1 MPLAKNKWRRHIAV
15 LLCAMLIFSTAFSI
29 TAFADNAVVTSGTMY
44 SYFQTFSSKGQ
55 WVDIQTPSH
64 WITGTGEVAYC
75 LQTSKDSPYNSGYHT
90 VEGSDYYDQ
99 RTLTGLY
106 AILENGY
113 PVTTDGFTDEEARYA
128 TANAIRFWCAE
139 NGCEGMPAYLSL
151 KINGDWI
158 RGKYGYED
166 LYNWCLG
173 LVQKA
178 RDQATSSPSTG
189 SISFSITAFAAPVDE
204 ATIDTSRTG
213 SLDIYKYDLTNAEKD
228 GVWDSSYV
236 STGVKDEN
244 GVEAVL
250 GDPARVSALNANG
263 NAYGYAIK
271 GVEFTYVKVA
281 DIRTFTESE
290 DGAEHIEVLYG
301 IAPTEQ
307 NNAFLSAIGIST
319 EDRYAPAD
327 EVVDGMTVYYYRS
340 DVLIDG
346 LKASLDANSIAV
358 KNALERYAHD
368 NHGVAMTE
376 TDAYGHTSAANLPLG
391 LYLLIETRVPEMVTD
406 TTAPFL
412 VSLPMTSV
420 DGSNA
425 SDGGTRW
432 IYDVTLY
439 PKNLTGIPTLEK
451 TLREDKADTGKN
463 SGSTSDITDGYAHTG
478 TASAGDVID
487 YQIISTLPSIT
498 SAASYL
504 TDYTFIDT
512 LSKGITYN
520 KGDVMLEFFKDE
532 SCTDLVASWAEPS
545 DRFLVSYNTTS
556 DGASVM
562 TISMTASGL
571 AEINSGRQVYL
582 KSSMVNSGYSDCTL
596 RITYKA
602 TVNSDASVTYG
613 DAGNP
618 NDVVLTWK
626 RTNSSYYDTLVDDC
640 HVYLYGI
647 DMTKQFSD
655 GRGDFS
661 KVQFIV
667 HNDTDGY
674 FLVGKLNEAEGVW
687 YVTDHVTE
695 EKDATHFIPTKDGKL
710 ILKGLEDDTY
720 TWTEV
725 QTANGY
731 TLLKNSIKVVIS
743 QAESETLCGI
753 YGTDVLG
760 LIQNDPRYASVD
772 PGLYHNMPQ
781 KQLAHKLLTASA
793 TVDSNKVNMAPDGSS
808 ANAFVPFT
816 VINTRG
822 FDLPQTGSY
831 GNWMFPVAGLSML
844 TLCVVGIVALT
855 RKSKKKAQ
863 NT

>member
-1 MPLAKNKWRRHIAV
+1 MKKIFA
-15 LLCAMLIFSTAFSI
+15 LLL
-29 TAFADNAVVTSGTMY
+29 
-44 SYFQTFSSKGQ
+44 
-55 WVDIQTPSH
+55 
-64 WITGTGEVAYC
+64 
-75 LQTSKDSPYNSGYHT
+75 
-90 VEGSDYYDQ
+90 
-99 RTLTGLY
+99 
-106 AILENGY
+106 AIL
-113 PVTTDGFTDEEARYA
+113 VV
-128 TANAIRFWCAE
+128 
-139 NGCEGMPAYLSL
+139 S
-151 KINGDWI
+151 
-158 RGKYGYED
+158 
-166 LYNWCLG
+166 
-173 LVQKA
+173 
-178 RDQATSSPSTG
+178 
-189 SISFSITAFAAPVDE
+189 SFSITAFAAPVDE

-228 GVWDSSYV
+228 GIWDSSYV
-236 STGVKDEN
+236 STGVKDES

-250 GDPARVSALNANG
+250 GDPTRVSALNANG

-271 GVEFTYVKVA
+271 GVEFTYVRVA
-281 DIRTFTESE
+281 SIRTFTESE

-307 NNAFLSAIGIST
+307 NNAFLSAIGVST
-319 EDRYAPAD
+319 NDRYAPAD

-346 LKASLDANSIAV
+346 LKAALDANATSV
-358 KNALERYAHD
+358 KNTLEKYARD

-376 TDAYGHTSAANLPLG
+376 TDAYGHTGAFDLPLG

-420 DGSNA
+420 DGNNA
-425 SDGGTRW
+425 NDGGTRW

-439 PKNLTGIPTLEK
+439 PKNLTGIPSLEK
-451 TLREDKADTGKN
+451 TLRENKADTGKN
-463 SGSTSDITDGYAHTG
+463 SGSVSDITDGYAHTG

-520 KGDVMLEFFKDE
+520 KGDVLLEFFKDE
-532 SCTDLVASWAEPS
+532 SCTDLITSWAEPS
-545 DRFLVSYNTTS
+545 DRFLVSYNSTVE
-556 DGASVM
+556 GAGVM

-571 AEINSGRQVYL
+571 AEINSSKAVYTGE
-582 KSSMVNSGYSDCTL
+582 SMVNSGYSDCTL

-602 TVNSDASVTYG
+602 TMNSNNSVTYG

-626 RTNSSYYDTLVDDC
+626 RSNTGYYDTLVDDC
-640 HVYLYGI
+640 HVYVYGI

-661 KVQFIV
+661 KVEFIV
-667 HNDTDGY
+667 RNDTDGC
-674 FLVGKLNEAEGVW
+674 FLAGKLNESEGVW
-687 YVTDHVTE
+687 YVTGHVTE
-695 EKDATHFIPTKDGKL
+695 EKAATHFIPTKDGKL
-710 ILKGLEDDTY
+710 TLKGLEDDAY

-743 QAESETLCGI
+743 QTESSKLCDI
-753 YGTDVLG
+753 YSTNVLG
-760 LIQNDPRYASVD
+760 LIQNDPRYKDVD
-772 PGLYHNMPQ
+772 PELYHNMPQ

-793 TVDSNKVNMAPDGSS
+793 TVDSNKVNMTADDSS

-831 GNWMFPVAGLSML
+831 GNWMFPVIGLSML
-844 TLCVVGIVALT
+844 ALCVAGILVLT
-855 RKSKKKAQ
+855 RKNRKKAE

>member
-1 MPLAKNKWRRHIAV
+1 MKKIFA
-15 LLCAMLIFSTAFSI
+15 LLL
-29 TAFADNAVVTSGTMY
+29 
-44 SYFQTFSSKGQ
+44 
-55 WVDIQTPSH
+55 
-64 WITGTGEVAYC
+64 
-75 LQTSKDSPYNSGYHT
+75 
-90 VEGSDYYDQ
+90 
-99 RTLTGLY
+99 
-106 AILENGY
+106 AIL
-113 PVTTDGFTDEEARYA
+113 VV
-128 TANAIRFWCAE
+128 
-139 NGCEGMPAYLSL
+139 S
-151 KINGDWI
+151 
-158 RGKYGYED
+158 
-166 LYNWCLG
+166 
-173 LVQKA
+173 
-178 RDQATSSPSTG
+178 
-189 SISFSITAFAAPVDE
+189 SFSVTALAAPVDE

-213 SLDIYKYDLTNAEKD
+213 TLDIYKYDLTNAEKD
-228 GVWDSSYV
+228 GIWDSSYV
-236 STGVKDEN
+236 STGVKDAN

-250 GDPARVSALNANG
+250 GDPTRVSALNANG

-271 GVEFTYVKVA
+271 GVEFTYVRVA
-281 DIRTFTESE
+281 SIRTFTESE

-307 NNAFLSAIGIST
+307 NNAFLSAIGVST
-319 EDRYAPAD
+319 NDRYSPAD

-346 LKASLDANSIAV
+346 LKKALDTNATKV
-358 KNALERYAHD
+358 KNALEKYARD

-376 TDAYGHTSAANLPLG
+376 TDAYGHTGASDLPLG

-420 DGSNA
+420 DGNNA
-425 SDGGTRW
+425 NDGGTRW

-439 PKNLTGIPTLEK
+439 PKNLTGIPSLEK
-451 TLREDKADTGKN
+451 TLREDKSDTGKN
-463 SGSTSDITDGYAHTG
+463 GGSVSDITDGYAHTG

-520 KGDVMLEFFKDE
+520 KGDVLLEFFKDE
-532 SCTDLVASWAEPS
+532 NCTDLITSWTEPS
-545 DRFLVSYNTTS
+545 DRFLVSYNSTAE
-556 DGASVM
+556 GAGVM

-571 AEINSGRQVYL
+571 AEINSSKAVYTGE
-582 KSSMVNSGYSDCTL
+582 SMVNSGYSDCTL

-602 TVNSDASVTYG
+602 TMNSNNSVTYG

-626 RTNSSYYDTLVDDC
+626 RSNTGYYDTLVDDC
-640 HVYLYGI
+640 HVYVYGI

-655 GRGDFS
+655 GRGDYS
-661 KVQFIV
+661 KVEFIV
-667 HNDTDGY
+667 RNDTDGC
-674 FLVGKLNEAEGVW
+674 FLVGKLNAAEGVW
-687 YVTDHVTE
+687 YVTGHVTE
-695 EKDATHFIPTKDGKL
+695 EKAATHFIPTKDGKL
-710 ILKGLEDDTY
+710 ILKGLEDDAY

-743 QAESETLCGI
+743 QTESSKLCDI

-760 LIQNDPRYASVD
+760 LIQNDPRYRDVD

-793 TVDSNKVNMAPDGSS
+793 TVDSNKVNMTADDSS

-831 GNWMFPVAGLSML
+831 GNWMFPVIGLSML
-844 TLCVVGIVALT
+844 ALCVAGILVLT
-855 RKSKKKAQ
+855 RKNRKKAE

>member
-1 MPLAKNKWRRHIAV
+1 MKKIFA
-15 LLCAMLIFSTAFSI
+15 LLL
-29 TAFADNAVVTSGTMY
+29 
-44 SYFQTFSSKGQ
+44 
-55 WVDIQTPSH
+55 
-64 WITGTGEVAYC
+64 
-75 LQTSKDSPYNSGYHT
+75 
-90 VEGSDYYDQ
+90 
-99 RTLTGLY
+99 
-106 AILENGY
+106 AIL
-113 PVTTDGFTDEEARYA
+113 VV
-128 TANAIRFWCAE
+128 
-139 NGCEGMPAYLSL
+139 S
-151 KINGDWI
+151 
-158 RGKYGYED
+158 
-166 LYNWCLG
+166 
-173 LVQKA
+173 
-178 RDQATSSPSTG
+178 
-189 SISFSITAFAAPVDE
+189 SFSITAFAAPVDE

-236 STGVKDEN
+236 STGVKDES

-250 GDPARVSALNANG
+250 GDPSRVSALNANG

-290 DGAEHIEVLYG
+290 DDAEHIEVLYG

-307 NNAFLSAIGIST
+307 NNAFLSAIGVST

-368 NHGVAMTE
+368 NHGIAMTE
-376 TDAYGHTSAANLPLG
+376 TDAYGHTSAADLPLG

-425 SDGGTRW
+425 NDGGTRW

-451 TLREDKADTGKN
+451 TLREDKADTGHN
-463 SGSTSDITDGYAHTG
+463 NGSTSDITDGYAHTG

-487 YQIISTLPSIT
+487 YQIVSTLPSIT

-520 KGDVMLEFFKDE
+520 KGDVLLEFFKDE
-532 SCTDLVASWAEPS
+532 GCTDLVASWAEPS
-545 DRFLVSYNTTS
+545 DCFLVSYNTTS

-571 AEINSGRQVYL
+571 AEINSGRQVYV
-582 KSSMVNSGYSDCTL
+582 KSSMVNFGYSDCTL

-602 TVNSDASVTYG
+602 TVNSDGSVTYG

-626 RTNSSYYDTLVDDC
+626 RTNSAYYDTLVDDC

-661 KVQFIV
+661 KVEFIV
-667 HNDTDGY
+667 HNETDNY

-695 EKDATHFIPTKDGKL
+695 EKDATHFIPTKEGKL

-725 QTANGY
+725 RTANGY

-743 QAESETLCGI
+743 QTESETLCGI
-753 YGTDVLG
+753 YGTDILG
-760 LIQNDPRYASVD
+760 LIQNDPRYADVD

-781 KQLAHKLLTASA
+781 RHLEHKLLTASA
-793 TVDSNKVNMAPDGSS
+793 TVDNNKVNMTPDGSS

-844 TLCVVGIVALT
+844 TLCIVGIVALT
-855 RKSKKKAQ
+855 RRSKKKAQ